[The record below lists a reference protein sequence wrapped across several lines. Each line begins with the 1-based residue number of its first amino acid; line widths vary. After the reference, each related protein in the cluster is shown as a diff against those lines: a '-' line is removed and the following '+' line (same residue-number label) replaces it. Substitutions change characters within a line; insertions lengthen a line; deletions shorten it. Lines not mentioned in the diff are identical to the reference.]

1 MKFFRG
7 VEAQKYKV
15 NVEIA
20 SLLKIFVKI
29 VSRIRRTLKFWNPR
43 HNSFEACA
51 SRDRVVDPPPNS
63 AAHDLREGTRSS
75 RHSRLFTFS
84 QRRGATLRI
93 CVCVSR
99 P

>member
-51 SRDRVVDPPPNS
+51 SRDRVVDLLLIRRRMISEKARARRVIHVFSLFPN
-63 AAHDLREGTRSS
+63 AAVLP
-75 RHSRLFTFS
+75 
-84 QRRGATLRI
+84 
-93 CVCVSR
+93 CVYVYA
-99 P
+99 